1 MATGP
6 THATSGAAA
15 WAAVCWLG
23 AGAGHPLPVDQVVL
37 GALVCAGG
45 ALLPDLDT
53 GGSMAARTFGAPTR
67 LLGRG
72 LGAASAWIY
81 RRTRGPRDGAREG
94 GHRTFTHTAVFAVLV
109 AAVTSES
116 IILAGSVAAAV
127 ALLVSVGLALRGLL
141 HRWASRSAVASV
153 SAGAV
158 VVTVV
163 AWPVLSSQ
171 SWWWLGIP
179 LGLGCLVHDVG
190 DATTKTGVPLLWP
203 LCLAPG
209 QRWYPVALPRRWRMR
224 TGGEFELKR
233 VFPVV
238 VLVTAGALEQAVVS
252 AAPAVVPISAVVMEL
267 TTELRTVTHGLVP
280 IPQPLST
287 GLVGCA
293 GSTLPTRPS
302 VRCWSAPPRPRR
314 ADSVAGPAAIVA
326 EERDQAGTVPVVRR
340 VRSCARDNSRV
351 RSDTFE
357 DVQSSR

>member
-1 MATGP
+1 M
-6 THATSGAAA
+6 
-15 WAAVCWLG
+15 
-23 AGAGHPLPVDQVVL
+23 PVDQVVL

-67 LLGRG
+67 LLGHG

-81 RRTRGPRDGAREG
+81 RRTRGPCDGAREG
-94 GHRTFTHTAVFAVLV
+94 GHRTFTHTAVFAALV
-109 AAVTSES
+109 AVATSES
-116 IILAGSVAAAV
+116 IALAGSAVAAV
-127 ALLVSVGLALRGLL
+127 VLLVSVGLALRGLL

-203 LCLAPG
+203 LCLVPG
-209 QRWYPVALPRRWRMR
+209 QRWYPMALPRRWRMR
-224 TGGEFELKR
+224 TGSKFELKR

-238 VLVTAGALEQAVVS
+238 ALVTAGALEQAVVS
-252 AAPAVVPISAVVMEL
+252 AAPAAVPMSAVVAEL
-267 TTELRTVTHGLVP
+267 LTEVRTVTHGLAP
-280 IPQPLST
+280 IPEPLST
-287 GLVGCA
+287 GMVGCA
-293 GSTLPTRPS
+293 GLGAHDSPS
-302 VRCWSAPPRPRR
+302 ARCWSTP
-314 ADSVAGPAAIVA
+314 AGCSNV
-326 EERDQAGTVPVVRR
+326 
-340 VRSCARDNSRV
+340 
-351 RSDTFE
+351 
-357 DVQSSR
+357 

>member
-1 MATGP
+1 VATGP
-6 THATSGAAA
+6 THATSGAAT

-23 AGAGHPLPVDQVVL
+23 AGIGHPMPVDQVVL

-72 LGAASAWIY
+72 LGVASAWIY

-94 GHRTFTHTAVFAVLV
+94 GHRTFTHTAVFAALV
-109 AAVTSES
+109 AMLTSES
-116 IILAGSVAAAV
+116 IKLVGSAVAAV
-127 ALLVSVGLALRGLL
+127 VLLVSVGLALRGLL

-163 AWPVLSSQ
+163 AWPVLSAQ

-179 LGLGCLVHDVG
+179 LGLGCLVHDLG

-224 TGGEFELKR
+224 TGGKFELKR

-238 VLVTAGALEQAVVS
+238 ALVTAGALEQAVVS

-267 TTELRTVTHGLVP
+267 RTELRTVTHGLVP
-280 IPQPLST
+280 LSAPLST
-287 GLVGCA
+287 GLACCEGIDVPGRA
-293 GSTLPTRPS
+293 SGL
-302 VRCWSAPPRPRR
+302 CWSAPRRPCRL
-314 ADSVAGPAAIVA
+314 ASGGDLVA
-326 EERDQAGTVPVVRR
+326 
-340 VRSCARDNSRV
+340 
-351 RSDTFE
+351 
-357 DVQSSR
+357 

>member
-15 WAAVCWLG
+15 WAAVCWLSG
-23 AGAGHPLPVDQVVL
+23 GIGHPIPVDQIVV

-72 LGAASAWIY
+72 LGKASAWIY
-81 RRTRGPRDGAREG
+81 RRTRGSRDGARDG

-109 AAVTSES
+109 GVMTSET
-116 IILAGSVAAAV
+116 ITLVGAVAAAV
-127 ALLVSVGLALRGLL
+127 VLLVSVGLALRGLL
-141 HRWASRSAVASV
+141 HRWASRSDIASV
-153 SAGAV
+153 IAGAV
-158 VVTVV
+158 VVTVL

-179 LGLGCLVHDVG
+179 LGLGCLVHDLG

-238 VLVTAGALEQAVVS
+238 ALVTVGALEQAMVS
-252 AAPAVVPISAVVMEL
+252 AAPAMVPLPALVAEL
-267 TTELRTVTHGLVP
+267 ATELRTVTHGLVP
-280 IPQPLST
+280 LPAPLST
-287 GLVGCA
+287 GLAGCTGPGSSGGGVGAAPAHCRI
-293 GSTLPTRPS
+293 STTS
-302 VRCWSAPPRPRR
+302 
-314 ADSVAGPAAIVA
+314 G
-326 EERDQAGTVPVVRR
+326 
-340 VRSCARDNSRV
+340 
-351 RSDTFE
+351 
-357 DVQSSR
+357 